1 MKLRNI
7 FTALAIAALTF
18 VGCQE
23 RERFLDEVKVSKSM
37 VALDVDG
44 GSAEIT
50 VSATAAWKFAEIKD
64 VWPVEIERDKDGN
77 ITDETPSWL
86 SVSVVSG
93 VAGDTKVVFS
103 AEATTE
109 TRQLTLNLECAGAA
123 QQVTVLQMAEKVD
136 LPITSCQDFNEKGED
151 GKTYRVS
158 GTVTSIANT
167 TYGNFYIND
176 GTGEA
181 YIYGTLY
188 DGAEQQ
194 FSKHGIGVG
203 DLVVVE
209 GPRKTYNGTIE
220 LVNVTVISIEKS
232 LVLVDPKEVVIEKE
246 AGEFEIGVDNKGFCT
261 VDVDVDW
268 IQFAGMSTS
277 AAKFTYEAYEVMGA
291 PRTGTVTFTVKKGDR
306 ESVVPVTVTQYG
318 ITPDPVAIADAV
330 KEDKGTWLS
339 VEGIVTGIHGDGLMV
354 TDAAG
359 NSLYGYVK
367 ATPEAKIGD
376 AVIMTGKLS
385 NYRQFYQLETPV
397 VRISKSGE
405 KFNYPTPVELT
416 EEVFA
421 QWGENIQTA
430 QYITATGVA
439 DGSNYGAVT
448 VAGHTISPYKISSS
462 FKYDKLYGKN
472 VTIKGYALQYQ
483 GSKSDLRILV
493 TSVEEVVA
501 EDAE

>member
-7 FTALAIAALTF
+7 FTALAIAALAF

-23 RERFLDEVKVSKSM
+23 KERFLDEVKVSQSYLAFDKAGES
-37 VALDVDG
+37 L
-44 GSAEIT
+44 EIT
-50 VSATAAWKFAEIKD
+50 VNAIDKWEFTGVPEWITVNPVSGNAGETKVTFTATAAESTREALIYLNC
-64 VWPVEIERDKDGN
+64 G
-77 ITDETPSWL
+77 
-86 SVSVVSG
+86 
-93 VAGDTKVVFS
+93 
-103 AEATTE
+103 EAT
-109 TRQLTLNLECAGAA
+109 
-123 QQVTVLQMAEKVD
+123 QVLSALQITEKVE
-136 LPITSCQDFNEKGED
+136 LPITTCADFNNNDKSED
-151 GKTYRVS
+151 GKIYRVQ

-209 GPRKTYNGTIE
+209 GPRKNYNGTIE

-232 LVLVDPKEVVIEKE
+232 LVLVDPKEVTLEKE
-246 AGEFEIGVDNKGFCT
+246 AGSFEIAVDNKGYCT
-261 VDVDVDW
+261 IDVDAEW
-268 IQFAGMSTS
+268 IKFDGMSTS

-291 PRTGTVTFTVKKGDR
+291 PRTGTITFTVTKGDR

-330 KEDKGTWLS
+330 KEAKGTWLS

-359 NSLYGYVK
+359 NSLYGYAK
-367 ATPEAKIGD
+367 GTPSVKIGD
-376 AVIMTGKLS
+376 AVIMTGKLG
-385 NYRQFYQLETPV
+385 NYRQFYQIETPV
-397 VRISKSGE
+397 IRVNKTGE
-405 KFNYPTPVELT
+405 KFDYPTAAEIT
-416 EEVFA
+416 EELLAKMSSNVQTSVF
-421 QWGENIQTA
+421 
-430 QYITATGVA
+430 ITATGVA
-439 DGSNYGAVT
+439 DADNYGAVT

-472 VTIKGYALQYQ
+472 VTIKGYTLQYQ
-483 GSKSDLRILV
+483 GGTKNDLRILV
-493 TSVEEVVA
+493 TSVEEVK
-501 EDAE
+501 

>member
-7 FTALAIAALTF
+7 FAALAIAALAF

-23 RERFLDEVKVSKSM
+23 KERFLDEVKVSQSYLAFDKAGQSI
-37 VALDVDG
+37 DVTVNAIDKW
-44 GSAEIT
+44 EFTEVPEWIT
-50 VSATAAWKFAEIKD
+50 VNPASGNAGETKVTFTA
-64 VWPVEIERDKDGN
+64 
-77 ITDETPSWL
+77 
-86 SVSVVSG
+86 G
-93 VAGDTKVVFS
+93 VAESTREALFYLNCGEATQVFS
-103 AEATTE
+103 A
-109 TRQLTLNLECAGAA
+109 
-123 QQVTVLQMAEKVD
+123 LQMTEKVE
-136 LPITSCQDFNEKGED
+136 LPVSTCAEVNAGED

-167 TYGNFYIND
+167 EYGNLYIND
-176 GTGEA
+176 GTDEV

-188 DGAEQQ
+188 DGAEKQ

-203 DLVVVE
+203 DLIVVE

-220 LVNVTVISIEKS
+220 LVNVTVVSIEKS
-232 LVLVDPKEVVIEKE
+232 LVLVDPKEVSLEKE
-246 AGEFEIGVDNKGFCT
+246 AGDFEIAVDNKGFCT
-261 VDVDVDW
+261 VDVDADW
-268 IQFAGMSTS
+268 IQYVGISTS
-277 AAKFTYEAYEVMGA
+277 AAMFTYDAYEVEGA
-291 PRTGTVTFTVKKGDR
+291 PRTGTITFTVKKGDR

-330 KEDKGTWLS
+330 QEEKGTWLS

-359 NSLYGYVK
+359 NSLYGYAK
-367 ATPEAKIGD
+367 GTPSVKIGD
-376 AVIMTGKLS
+376 AVIMTGKLG

-397 VRISKSGE
+397 VRVSKSGE
-405 KFNYPTPVELT
+405 KFDYPTPIELT

-421 QWGENIQTA
+421 EWGANIQTA

-439 DGSNYGAVT
+439 DGENYGAVT
-448 VAGHTISPYKISSS
+448 VAGHTVSPYKISTS

-483 GSKSDLRILV
+483 GGTKNDLRILV
-493 TSVEEVVA
+493 TSVEEVA
-501 EDAE
+501 E

>member
-7 FTALAIAALTF
+7 FAALAIAALAF

-23 RERFLDEVKVSKSM
+23 KERFLDEVKVSKSYL
-37 VALDVDG
+37 AFDKAGQSIDVTVNAIDKW
-44 GSAEIT
+44 EFTEVPEWIT
-50 VSATAAWKFAEIKD
+50 VN
-64 VWPVEIERDKDGN
+64 P
-77 ITDETPSWL
+77 
-86 SVSVVSG
+86 VSG
-93 VAGDTKVVFS
+93 NAGETKVTFTAGVAESTREALFYLNCGEATQVFS
-103 AEATTE
+103 A
-109 TRQLTLNLECAGAA
+109 
-123 QQVTVLQMAEKVD
+123 LQMTEKVE
-136 LPITSCQDFNEKGED
+136 LPVSTCAEVNAGED

-167 TYGNFYIND
+167 EYGNLYIND
-176 GTGEA
+176 GTDEV

-188 DGAEQQ
+188 DGAEKQ

-203 DLVVVE
+203 DLIVVE

-220 LVNVTVISIEKS
+220 LVNVTVVSIEKS
-232 LVLVDPKEVVIEKE
+232 LVLVDPKEVSLEKE
-246 AGEFEIGVDNKGFCT
+246 AGDFEIAVDNKGFCT
-261 VDVDVDW
+261 VDVDADW
-268 IQFAGMSTS
+268 IQYVGISTS
-277 AAKFTYEAYEVMGA
+277 AAMFTYDAYEVEGA
-291 PRTGTVTFTVKKGDR
+291 PRTGTITFTVKKGDR

-330 KEDKGTWLS
+330 KEEKGTWLS

-359 NSLYGYVK
+359 NSLYGYAK
-367 ATPEAKIGD
+367 GTPSVKIGD
-376 AVIMTGKLS
+376 AVIMTGKLG

-397 VRISKSGE
+397 VRVSKSGE
-405 KFNYPTPVELT
+405 KFDYPTPIELT

-421 QWGENIQTA
+421 EWGANIQTA

-439 DGSNYGAVT
+439 DGENYGAVT
-448 VAGHTISPYKISSS
+448 VAGHTVSPYKISTS

-483 GSKSDLRILV
+483 GGTKNDLRILV
-493 TSVEEVVA
+493 TSVEEVA
-501 EDAE
+501 E

>member
-7 FTALAIAALTF
+7 FAALAIAALAF

-23 RERFLDEVKVSKSM
+23 KERFLDEVKVSQSYLAFDKAGQSI
-37 VALDVDG
+37 DVTVNAIDKW
-44 GSAEIT
+44 EFTEVPEWIT
-50 VSATAAWKFAEIKD
+50 VNPAS
-64 VWPVEIERDKDGN
+64 GN
-77 ITDETPSWL
+77 
-86 SVSVVSG
+86 
-93 VAGDTKVVFS
+93 AGETKVTFTAGAAESTREALFYLNCGEATQVFS
-103 AEATTE
+103 A
-109 TRQLTLNLECAGAA
+109 
-123 QQVTVLQMAEKVD
+123 LQMTEKVE
-136 LPITSCQDFNEKGED
+136 LPVSTCAEVNAGED

-167 TYGNFYIND
+167 EYGNLYIND
-176 GTGEA
+176 GTGEV

-188 DGAEQQ
+188 DGAEKQ

-203 DLVVVE
+203 DLITVE

-220 LVNVTVISIEKS
+220 LVNVTVVSIEKS
-232 LVLVDPKEVVIEKE
+232 LVLVDPKEVYREKE
-246 AGEFEIGVDNKGFCT
+246 AGSFDIAVDNKGFCT
-261 VDVDVDW
+261 VDVDADW

-277 AAKFTYEAYEVMGA
+277 AAKFTFDAYEVEGA
-291 PRTGTVTFTVKKGDR
+291 PRTGTITFTVKKGDR

-330 KEDKGTWLS
+330 KEAKGTWLS

-359 NSLYGYVK
+359 NSLYGYAK
-367 ATPEAKIGD
+367 GTPSVKIGD
-376 AVIMTGKLS
+376 AVIMTGKLG

-397 VRISKSGE
+397 IRVSKSGE
-405 KFNYPTPVELT
+405 KFDYPTPIELT

-421 QWGENIQTA
+421 EWGANIQTA

-439 DGSNYGAVT
+439 DGANYGAVT
-448 VAGHTISPYKISSS
+448 VAGHTVSPYKISSS

-483 GSKSDLRILV
+483 GGTKNDLRILV
-493 TSVEEVVA
+493 TSVEEVA
-501 EDAE
+501 E